1 MLVDERSRA
10 GISSDTGVFAI
21 LNIPAR
27 EYFSCSQP
35 CIAVIFPYGNF
46 ILGGLVR
53 YTPKLVGAL
62 IRQTRKHLG
71 VTQKDLAL
79 TSGTGLRFVIDLE
92 KGKETCEIGKAL
104 TVLQTL
110 GIKLTLIPPVASREE

>member
-1 MLVDERSRA
+1 M
-10 GISSDTGVFAI
+10 
-21 LNIPAR
+21 
-27 EYFSCSQP
+27 
-35 CIAVIFPYGNF
+35 
-46 ILGGLVR
+46 R
-53 YTPKLVGAL
+53 YTPQQIGSL
-62 IRQTRKHLG
+62 IRQTRKSLG

-110 GIKLTLIPPVASREE
+110 GIKLTLIPPA